1 MNISKILEAVN
12 EKLEKLESDLMFTR
26 MRNERLEDENR
37 KLVELNKKL
46 EEEIEKL
53 KGGNSND

>member
-12 EKLEKLESDLMFTR
+12 EKLEKLESDLMFAR

-37 KLVELNKKL
+37 NLIELNKKL
-46 EEEIEKL
+46 EEENEHL